1 MSEEEQ
7 TKDGGAESAVSQ
19 TYLTDE
25 LVRETHALAESILSE
40 TEQVVLGKRP
50 VLEMVM
56 VGVMAGGNILFED
69 NPGLAKTLLANTF
82 ARVLGCK
89 I

>member
-40 TEQVVLGKRP
+40 TEQVAVSHTHLTLPTKRI
-50 VLEMVM
+50 V
-56 VGVMAGGNILFED
+56 
-69 NPGLAKTLLANTF
+69 
-82 ARVLGCK
+82 
-89 I
+89 